1 MEFVRALGAEVR
13 ARRVQIKLTR
23 AELGRRSGL
32 SRARIAVVEAG
43 DPHLDLLQ
51 LASLAEGLGMA
62 LRILLRRAERRTG
75 WRSKPGG

>member
-13 ARRVQIKLTR
+13 VRRVWIKLTR
-23 AELGRRSGL
+23 AELARRSGL
-32 SRARIAVVEAG
+32 SPARIAVVEAG

-51 LASLAEGLGMA
+51 LASLAAGLGIA
-62 LRILLRRAERRTG
+62 LRILLRRAERRAG